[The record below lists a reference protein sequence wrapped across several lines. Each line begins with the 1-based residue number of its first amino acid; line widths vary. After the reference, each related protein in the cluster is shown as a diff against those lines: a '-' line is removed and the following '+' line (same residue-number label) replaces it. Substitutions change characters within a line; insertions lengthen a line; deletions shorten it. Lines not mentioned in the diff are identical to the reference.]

1 MRSSLPNISIEKQ
14 LHYSEKGEQGGTD
27 IREPSTAIL
36 GISSIDR
43 YKTGLT
49 AAQTNPS
56 LATPNLLTSPYD
68 FQITTPA
75 QNLMTGF
82 FTRMA
87 VNEVQFRWTIPTLT
101 ARNNKIYIN
110 IAPYSNTA
118 VTNIASSG
126 STFTFTLA
134 STTGYLAGQTIV
146 ASGFSPVDVSGTL
159 YEINGVYT
167 IASTTGTTLV
177 CNDPNNIPN
186 FTTTAGTGNVV
197 VRALITIPSGWYDLY
212 NQEGFLTL
220 AAYTDKGV
228 SLTANPTNDKYGNIC
243 WVMQDIIRNTT
254 GLTTICDAIVF
265 RYYFQ
270 YQGTDNRAQS
280 GVLAA
285 GQPYNCFVAS
295 NLSSTGTSPFYFS
308 RYTEPTRPNA
318 VSLFEMMAWNNNQ
331 TLRAFQYGSPNA
343 SMLST
348 PFVDICCDGL
358 TYNQALKDGDTGD
371 ISRTMLCRLFLTPDA
386 FTGNMAN
393 LGSAPILIHRA
404 FPFPKQIRWS
414 PNQPIGNLRFQI
426 YDSQGYLVST
436 YEGLSGAGTNPPTHW
451 DSDMGDWS
459 MTLLVSEV

>member
-1 MRSSLPNISIEKQ
+1 MRSSIPNISIERQ
-14 LHYSEKGEQGGTD
+14 MHYAEKGEQGGVD
-27 IREPSTAIL
+27 IRNPSTAIL
-36 GISSIDR
+36 GISSVDR
-43 YKTGLT
+43 YRAGLST
-49 AAQTNPS
+49 AQTNPS

-68 FQITTPA
+68 FQITTPS

-82 FTRMA
+82 FTRLA

-118 VTNIASSG
+118 VTNVAHSG
-126 STFTFTLA
+126 STTTFTLA

-146 ASGFSPVDVSGTL
+146 ASGFTSVGGIQ
-159 YEINGVYT
+159 INGTYT

-177 CNDPNNIPN
+177 CNDPNGLPN
-186 FTTTAGTGNVV
+186 FTTTAYTGNVV

-220 AAYTDKGV
+220 AAYTDKGI
-228 SLTANPTNDKYGNIC
+228 SYTANPTNDRYGNLC
-243 WVMQDIIRNTT
+243 WVLQDLIRNTA

-270 YQGTDNRAQS
+270 YQGTDNRAQPE
-280 GVLAA
+280 VLAA

-308 RYTEPTRPNA
+308 RYSEPTRPNA
-318 VSLFEMMAWNNNQ
+318 VTIFEMMAWNNNQ

-348 PFVDICCDGL
+348 PFVDVVCDGL
-358 TYNQALKDGDTGD
+358 TYNQSLADGDTGE
-371 ISRTMLCRLFLTPDA
+371 INRTMLCRIFLTPDG

-393 LGSAPILIHRA
+393 LGSAPILLHRA

-426 YDSQGYLVST
+426 YDSQGYILTTFEGVS
-436 YEGLSGAGTNPPTHW
+436 GGGTNPPTHW